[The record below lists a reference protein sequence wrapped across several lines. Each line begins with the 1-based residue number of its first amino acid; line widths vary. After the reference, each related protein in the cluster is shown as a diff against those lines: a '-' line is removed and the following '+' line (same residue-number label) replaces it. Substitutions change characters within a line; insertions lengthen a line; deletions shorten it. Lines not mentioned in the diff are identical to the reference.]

1 MSAFGDQARVRSRP
15 KADVS
20 IAALCRRE
28 HRCQMTDKPPKTP
41 QDKKALSYAKD
52 RRNTYGENDKS
63 SRKAIPARKAG
74 ESRKVRR
81 KANQALTVVERL
93 DEEAANIVESS
104 LKQDVERVG
113 GWTKSPD
120 EPLAVYLQLQ
130 ARRRSWRDLA
140 PNRTPSEEP
149 DVC

>member
-1 MSAFGDQARVRSRP
+1 
-15 KADVS
+15 
-20 IAALCRRE
+20 
-28 HRCQMTDKPPKTP
+28 MTGQPPKTP

-52 RRNTYGENDKS
+52 RRNTYGENDKA

-93 DEEAANIVESS
+93 DDEAAAVVESS
-104 LKQDVERVG
+104 LKQDVERIG

-120 EPLAVYLQLQ
+120 EPLADYLQLQ

-140 PNRTPSEEP
+140 PNRRPSDEP
-149 DVC
+149 IGG

>member
-1 MSAFGDQARVRSRP
+1 
-15 KADVS
+15 
-20 IAALCRRE
+20 
-28 HRCQMTDKPPKTP
+28 MTDKPPKTP

-113 GWTKSPD
+113 GWTKCPD

-130 ARRRSWRDLA
+130 ARRRSWRDLS